1 MKFGMFY
8 EVQVPRPAP
17 PEAEHERL
25 LEIIEQVVLAEEMTS
40 LRLFGKYV
48 ITHFKEKERRA
59 QAATAAADNG

>member
-25 LEIIEQVVLAEEMTS
+25 REIIEQVVLAGEMGS
-40 LRLFGKYV
+40 LRLFGKYL
-48 ITHFKEKERRA
+48 IPHFKERERRA
-59 QAATAAADNG
+59 PAANAAADNE